1 MNGSV
6 ETELPRMSILSRY
19 LENMKYQR
27 DELVEEGWRWSC
39 VGGALLTIVHPDKI
53 G

>member
-1 MNGSV
+1 MDGSV

-19 LENMKYQR
+19 LDNMKYQR
-27 DELVEEGWRWSC
+27 DELVEGWRWSC
-39 VGGALLTIVHPDKI
+39 VEGALLTIVYPDKI